1 MFQIYTWIWGWS
13 GILFLRSSGALSGQ
27 MGDFRSLQG
36 CLIGF
41 YSFCSGDRATWGH
54 SELSLMLCSHYMIWA
69 QSADC
74 QLVFALLSS
83 YSQREQTRE
92 LPQNAKEQSRA
103 ASPCIPPPM
112 LFFFFLF
119 FHYIVAHKWAGLLS
133 TLCPCL
139 WWKTSAHTLRSHISC
154 VISCISFWYKKV
166 VWGPSRA
173 IGNTME
179 NHVGWRLPT
188 RWQRVT

>member
-92 LPQNAKEQSRA
+92 LPQNAKEQS
-103 ASPCIPPPM
+103 SIPM
-112 LFFFFLF
+112 YSSTHALLLFFVLSLHCSAQMSWAPFHAVSMFVMKNLSPHIAFTHFLCDF
-119 FHYIVAHKWAGLLS
+119 LH
-133 TLCPCL
+133 
-139 WWKTSAHTLRSHISC
+139 
-154 VISCISFWYKKV
+154 
-166 VWGPSRA
+166 
-173 IGNTME
+173 
-179 NHVGWRLPT
+179 
-188 RWQRVT
+188 

>member
-1 MFQIYTWIWGWS
+1 MVWHSFSQILWSSFRSNGWFQISPGVFDWVLL
-13 GILFLRSSGALSGQ
+13 ILFWWPGHLRTFRVVPNALFTLHDLSP
-27 MGDFRSLQG
+27 
-36 CLIGF
+36 IGWLPTG
-41 YSFCSGDRATWGH
+41 FCSPLLLQPTRADTGVAAKCKRAEQH
-54 SELSLMLCSHYMIWA
+54 PHVFLHPCS
-69 QSADC
+69 
-74 QLVFALLSS
+74 SS
-83 YSQREQTRE
+83 
-92 LPQNAKEQSRA
+92 
-103 ASPCIPPPM
+103 
-112 LFFFFLF
+112 FFLF

-179 NHVGWRLPT
+179 NHVGWRLPA